1 MNGDNGLH
9 SKANA
14 VSTAKKLAKWAAGFG
29 VLVGVGGA
37 MKGSSTFVGK
47 MLLSAI
53 GAGTLAIILGGTYIL
68 SGLRIFEVKG
78 AMRSLR

>member
-1 MNGDNGLH
+1 MNRDNGLH
-9 SKANA
+9 SKPNA

-53 GAGTLAIILGGTYIL
+53 GAGTLVLILGGTTFLVVYGFL
-68 SGLRIFEVKG
+68 KLKG
-78 AMRSLR
+78 Q

>member
-1 MNGDNGLH
+1 MNGDNELH
-9 SKANA
+9 SKPNA
-14 VSTAKKLAKWAAGFG
+14 VSTAKKLAKLAAIFG

-53 GAGTLAIILGGTYIL
+53 GAGTLVLILGGTTFLVVYGFL
-68 SGLRIFEVKG
+68 KLKG
-78 AMRSLR
+78 R

>member
-1 MNGDNGLH
+1 MNGDNGLR
-9 SKANA
+9 SKPNSA
-14 VSTAKKLAKWAAGFG
+14 SIAKKWAMWPAGFG

-53 GAGTLAIILGGTYIL
+53 VAGTLALILGGTTFLVVYGFL
-68 SGLRIFEVKG
+68 KLRG
-78 AMRSLR
+78 R